1 MKRNTFA
8 GTGKVFRFT
17 LVQLLKSK
25 ANIRSMIIMLILALA
40 SIPLLSLVRGNSGG
54 TSSVSTIYID
64 NQSSVSLAGLPKYL
78 EESGYGTIDVKEGE
92 MPEKTKDAAAFR
104 IAPGEGGRLNV
115 ETAAGSSASD
125 LGTASVIASYV
136 YRQQLLAAGFTEEQ
150 INTLTAAPDYWAD
163 TRDNY
168 MQSLK
173 PQSGEAGENAEPM
186 PTKDEDF
193 SFDQGRYSVQLGFSV
208 LLMMVCILSVSFVI
222 RSVVEEKSSK
232 LVDLLM
238 VSVEPG
244 ALLLGK
250 VLASLAYALL
260 YYVILLG
267 GAALSRAVT
276 GLCMDIAGTN
286 DFLANT
292 LRLDLAP
299 DKLAVLL
306 ITSFLG
312 FLAFGILAG
321 LSGAGCASLE
331 DSSGAMS
338 LCMLLIMGGYMV
350 SIFAT
355 ALGTSAGG
363 GLAKAFCIIPVL
375 SMFSAP
381 TMYMYGTVGI
391 VPILIGWAVQLL
403 FILLLLLLAAKVYA
417 NLIIYKGKRLG
428 FGKIL
433 QMGLG
438 KEARS

>member
-40 SIPLLSLVRGNSGG
+40 SIPLLSLIRGNAGG

-78 EESGYGTIDVKEGE
+78 EESGYGTVDVKEGE
-92 MPEKTKDAAAFR
+92 MPEKAKDAAAFR
-104 IAPGEGGRLNV
+104 IAPGEDGRLNV
-115 ETAAGSSASD
+115 ETAAGSSTGD
-125 LGTASVIASYV
+125 LGTVSLIASYV

-150 INTLTAAPDYWAD
+150 IDTLTSSPDYWAD
-163 TRDNY
+163 TRIGYTQKYEPAPGGD
-168 MQSLK
+168 
-173 PQSGEAGENAEPM
+173 GELSPVS
-186 PTKDEDF
+186 DEDF
-193 SFDQGRYSVQLGFSV
+193 SFDQGRYNVQLGFSV

-222 RSVVEEKSSK
+222 RSVVEEKASK

-250 VLASLAYALL
+250 VLASLVYALL

-267 GAALSRAVT
+267 GAALSRTVT
-276 GLCMDIAGTN
+276 GLFMDISGTN

-321 LSGAGCASLE
+321 LSGAGCASIE
-331 DSSGAMS
+331 ESSGAMS
-338 LCMLLIMGGYMV
+338 LCMFLIMGGYMV

-355 ALGTSAGG
+355 ALGSAAGG
-363 GLAKAFCIIPVL
+363 GIAKAFCIIPVL

-381 TMYMYGTVGI
+381 TMYMYGSVGI
-391 VPILIGWAVQLL
+391 VPIVIGWAVQLV
-403 FILLLLLLAAKVYA
+403 FIFLLLLLAARVYA

-428 FGKIL
+428 FGRIL

-438 KEARS
+438 KGARS

>member
-40 SIPLLSLVRGNSGG
+40 SIPLLSLIRGNAGE

-64 NQSSVSLAGLPKYL
+64 NQSSVSLTGLPKYL
-78 EESGYGTIDVKEGE
+78 EESGYGSVDVKEGE
-92 MPEKTKDAAAFR
+92 MPEKAKDAAAFR
-104 IAPGEGGRLNV
+104 IAPGEDGRLNV
-115 ETAAGSSASD
+115 ETAAGSSAGD
-125 LGTASVIASYV
+125 LGTASLIASYV
-136 YRQQLLAAGFTEEQ
+136 YRQQLLAAGFTEKQ
-150 INTLTAAPDYWAD
+150 IDTLTSSPDHWAD
-163 TRDNY
+163 TR
-168 MQSLK
+168 
-173 PQSGEAGENAEPM
+173 SGYVKIYEPAPGENGELSPIS
-186 PTKDEDF
+186 DEDF
-193 SFDQGRYSVQLGFSV
+193 SFDQGRYNVQLGFSV

-222 RSVVEEKSSK
+222 RSVVEEKASK

-250 VLASLAYALL
+250 VLASLVYALL

-276 GLCMDIAGTN
+276 GLFMDISGTN

-338 LCMLLIMGGYMV
+338 LCMFLIMAGYMV

-355 ALGTSAGG
+355 ALGSAAGG
-363 GLAKAFCIIPVL
+363 GMANAFCIIPVL

-391 VPILIGWAVQLL
+391 VPIVIGWAVQLV
-403 FILLLLLLAAKVYA
+403 FIFLLLRLAARVYA

-428 FGKIL
+428 FGRIL

-438 KEARS
+438 KGARS